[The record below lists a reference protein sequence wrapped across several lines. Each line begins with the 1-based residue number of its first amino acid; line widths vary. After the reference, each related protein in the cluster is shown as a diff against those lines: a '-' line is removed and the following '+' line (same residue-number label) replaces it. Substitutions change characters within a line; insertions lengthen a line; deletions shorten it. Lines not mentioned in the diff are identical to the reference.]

1 MWPHVSFT
9 TSKNGLSN
17 PVCLEHFVPHLHLHL
32 VQSTCD
38 QIRQMLDP
46 GVNEVLDSDII
57 TQTHKTPRN
66 QALIKTRFHVHEQA
80 DTNTTLPS
88 HIH

>member
-1 MWPHVSFT
+1 MNQDTFKIYTANRCGHMYPLPLHFI
-9 TSKNGLSN
+9 GN
-17 PVCLEHFVPHLHLHL
+17 PVCLEHFVPHLHLYL

-57 TQTHKTPRN
+57 TQTHK
-66 QALIKTRFHVHEQA
+66 
-80 DTNTTLPS
+80 NTQKS
-88 HIH
+88 GIN